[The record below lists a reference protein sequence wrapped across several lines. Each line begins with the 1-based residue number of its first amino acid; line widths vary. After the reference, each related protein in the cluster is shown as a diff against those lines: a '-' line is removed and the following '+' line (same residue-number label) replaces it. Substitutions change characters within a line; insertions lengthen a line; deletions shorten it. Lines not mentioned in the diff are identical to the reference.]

1 MATHTWDSIEPL
13 EIKNGGLNLELY
25 HEIRDLFSTFKM
37 DFPLKSCCLKFV
49 QLLASSR
56 LLFSRH
62 SAAVFPN
69 KSAVIFRQGHKDG
82 SNALYAFCRL
92 NLNQFSEYFF

>member
-1 MATHTWDSIEPL
+1 MATDTWGSIEPL

-25 HEIRDLFSTFKM
+25 HEIRDLFSTFNM
-37 DFPLKSCCLKFV
+37 DFLKFV

-62 SAAVFPN
+62 SAAVSPA
-69 KSAVIFRQGHKDG
+69 KQIG
-82 SNALYAFCRL
+82 S
-92 NLNQFSEYFF
+92 YFQARSQRWP